1 MRAAA
6 TTTRAG
12 FNLVETLVASMIL
25 SGAVLALG
33 AISTNAL
40 RDTRL
45 NQHYQ
50 QAAALLDK
58 QLNMIDYVGIDQF
71 IKMGQT
77 EGDFE
82 DVEPGY
88 HWETTTQYQNTDNLY
103 LVTIRIS
110 WMEGKRPYSVTAQ
123 TMLDGAG
130 LTATSG
136 TMTTEQ

>member
-1 MRAAA
+1 MRAMA

-50 QAAALLDK
+50 QAATLLDK

-71 IKMGQT
+71 IKMGRT
-77 EGDFE
+77 DGDIE

-88 HWETTTQYQNTDNLY
+88 HWEATTQYQNTDNLY
-103 LVTIRIS
+103 LVTVRIT
-110 WMEGKRPYSVTAQ
+110 WMEGKRPYNVTAQ
-123 TMLDGAG
+123 TMLDGTG

-136 TMTTEQ
+136 TTTTEK